1 MEDYEY
7 YSVDPEED
15 PMKAAQEK
23 AAEELHQEIEA
34 EIARRTIERIFR
46 PRFNV
51 GQLSARMFG
60 HELMIRCERHED
72 IESTL
77 LRNPKR

>member
-7 YSVDPEED
+7 YSVDPYDAPD
-15 PMKAAQEK
+15 PKEK

-51 GQLSARMFG
+51 GQLGARMFG
-60 HELMIRCERHED
+60 RELMTRCECAED
-72 IESTL
+72 IGSTL

>member
-7 YSVDPEED
+7 YSVDPYN
-15 PMKAAQEK
+15 PLKVAQEE
-23 AAEELHQEIEA
+23 AAEKYHQEVEA

-46 PRFNV
+46 PRFKI
-51 GQLSARMFG
+51 GPLGARMFG
-60 HELMIRCERHED
+60 RELMTRCERPED
-72 IESTL
+72 IESTM